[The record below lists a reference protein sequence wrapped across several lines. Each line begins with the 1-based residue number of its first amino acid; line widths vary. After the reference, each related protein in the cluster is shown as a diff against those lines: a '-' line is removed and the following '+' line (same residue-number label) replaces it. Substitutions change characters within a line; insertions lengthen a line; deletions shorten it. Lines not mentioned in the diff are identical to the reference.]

1 MRAIRY
7 LFVVLV
13 TLAGCLAPA
22 HAITPAER
30 RFAGYAASPLPA
42 CASSEVLGYVTSW
55 FSSREA
61 TYWQTGLQIGGFD
74 HVRERGLRPWGAD
87 FVPRRYCTARAY
99 LSDGK
104 VRHVNYF
111 VRESIGPIGNTW
123 EVIWCVI
130 GLDRHR
136 TYAPGCEQATAW

>member
-1 MRAIRY
+1 MRFVRC
-7 LFVVLV
+7 LFVVLLA
-13 TLAGCLAPA
+13 LAGSVPSAQ
-22 HAITPAER
+22 AITPAEQ

-42 CASSEVLGYVTSW
+42 CASSEVLSYVTSW

-61 TYWQTGLQIGGFD
+61 TYWRTGLEIGAFD
-74 HVRERGLRPWGAD
+74 HVRERGLRPWGEN
-87 FVPRRYCTARAY
+87 FVPRRYCSARAH

-104 VRHVNYF
+104 IRHVNYF
-111 VRESIGPIGNTW
+111 VRESIGPFGNTW

-136 TYAPGCEQATAW
+136 TYAPACEQATAW